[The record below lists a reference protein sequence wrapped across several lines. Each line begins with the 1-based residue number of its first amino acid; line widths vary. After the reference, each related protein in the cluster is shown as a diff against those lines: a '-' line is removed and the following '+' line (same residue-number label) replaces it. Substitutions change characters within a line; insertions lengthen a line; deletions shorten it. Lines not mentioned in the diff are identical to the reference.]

1 MQNIVLRGISG
12 FVFVAILVAS
22 IVLWDGVCVKYVL
35 GVFSG
40 LALYEF
46 YQMLKVKNIH
56 LSPFTFIGAGLGI
69 YILLF
74 LVRLEP
80 INGIFFIAIL
90 LIFWIVELWRKKGN
104 PLEIVAYGTFG
115 LMYCVIPFVLMVL
128 LHEISMVQETS
139 ILLYLFIIVWT
150 NDTFAYLTGMAF
162 GKHKLFERISPKKTW
177 EGTIGGIVASMFVGF
192 LIYYFLERSFP
203 EVLFLGGVFFV
214 AVGAILGDLFES
226 LIKRSLGVKDSGN
239 IIPGHGGVLDRFDA
253 AMFAAPL
260 LLIWLPLYI
269 MFFNLFS

>member
-1 MQNIVLRGISG
+1 MKDIVLRSISG

-35 GVFSG
+35 GLFSG

-69 YILLF
+69 YIFLF
-74 LVRLEP
+74 LDSLEP
-80 INGIFFIAIL
+80 VIIAIL
-90 LIFWIVELWRKKGN
+90 LIFWLIELWRKKGN
-104 PLEIVAYGTFG
+104 SLEIIAYGTFG
-115 LMYCVIPFVLMVL
+115 LIYCVFPFVLMVL
-128 LHEISMVQETS
+128 FHEISQKTS

-150 NDTFAYLTGMAF
+150 NDTFAYLTGRAF

-177 EGTIGGIVASMFVGF
+177 EGTIGGIVASLLVGF

-203 EVLFLGGVFFV
+203 KVLFFGGVFFM

-239 IIPGHGGVLDRFDA
+239 IIPGHGGILDRFDA

-260 LLIWLPLYI
+260 LLVYI
-269 MFFNLFS
+269 IFFNLFS

>member
-1 MQNIVLRGISG
+1 MKDIVLRSISG

-22 IVLWDGVCVKYVL
+22 IALWDGVCVKYVL
-35 GVFSG
+35 GLFSG

-56 LSPFTFIGAGLGI
+56 LSPFTFIGTGLGI
-69 YILLF
+69 YTLF
-74 LVRLEP
+74 VCCDWEKMLYSV
-80 INGIFFIAIL
+80 FFSTAIL
-90 LIFWIVELWRKKGN
+90 LIFWVVELWRKKGN
-104 PLEIVAYGTFG
+104 PLEIIAYGTFG
-115 LMYCVIPFVLMVL
+115 LMYCVFPFIAMVWVHSI
-128 LHEISMVQETS
+128 HEPA
-139 ILLYLFIIVWT
+139 LLYMFIVVWT
-150 NDTFAYLTGMAF
+150 NDTFAYLAGRAF

-177 EGTIGGIVASMFVGF
+177 EGTIGGIIASVTVALLMQHF
-192 LIYYFLERSFP
+192 LDPYWLSYWI
-203 EVLFLGGVFFV
+203 GGII
-214 AVGAILGDLFES
+214 AVVIGAIFGDLFES